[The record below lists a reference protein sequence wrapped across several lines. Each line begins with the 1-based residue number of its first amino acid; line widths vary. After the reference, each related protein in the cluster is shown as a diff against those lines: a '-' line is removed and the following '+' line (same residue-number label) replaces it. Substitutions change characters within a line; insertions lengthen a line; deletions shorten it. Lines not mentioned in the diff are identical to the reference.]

1 MRAFRFSLEKLKNAD
16 RSGLDEKELAKL
28 DKKIKENIT
37 REKYMEKE
45 RMQFLICKLSDIDK
59 YQIFLSK
66 LRFIKFMIILI
77 QKSLFECYDYRLTF
91 SHKRKF
97 YNKLKVETLTKAL

>member
-16 RSGLDEKELAKL
+16 RTGLDEKELAKL

-45 RMQFLICKLSDIDK
+45 RMQFLIYDI
-59 YQIFLSK
+59 
-66 LRFIKFMIILI
+66 
-77 QKSLFECYDYRLTF
+77 
-91 SHKRKF
+91 
-97 YNKLKVETLTKAL
+97 

>member
-59 YQIFLSK
+59 YQ
-66 LRFIKFMIILI
+66 
-77 QKSLFECYDYRLTF
+77 Y
-91 SHKRKF
+91 F
-97 YNKLKVETLTKAL
+97 YQN